1 MFGFW
6 WEQANWKTDI
16 LGDSWRNLSM
26 IGFQMMLRDCCNFVK
41 CDSDIVITFKKV
53 SLSVKYALWF
63 YS

>member
-1 MFGFW
+1 
-6 WEQANWKTDI
+6 
-16 LGDSWRNLSM
+16 M